1 MYWQQNVLL
10 PHIRD
15 SGIWEIF
22 ACGIHNPGVCGSQNT
37 PKGIQNPS
45 STDKYWN
52 PESAIQDC
60 PGFPYM
66 GRVIG
71 STPFVRATPFKFL
84 SHSFSFVLLPLPT
97 PLVRV
102 LYHCNEYNA
111 GNDYSFL
118 WCISLQSSS
127 PGPCGWGAGKGRRA
141 CNYVSGI
148 WIPPPIP
155 LWLPVDWAVRF
166 PPISQKQKRARM

>member
-1 MYWQQNVLL
+1 MESTIL
-10 PHIRD
+10 
-15 SGIWEIF
+15 GF
-22 ACGIHNPGVCGSQNT
+22 ADPRIHLKESRIPLT
-37 PKGIQNPS
+37 IGIQNPS

-52 PESAIQDC
+52 PESSIQDC

-66 GRVIG
+66 GRVVG

-84 SHSFSFVLLPLPT
+84 SHSFSFILLPLPSL
-97 PLVRV
+97 LVRV

-111 GNDYSFL
+111 SNDYSFL

-166 PPISQKQKRARM
+166 LPISQKQKRARM

>member
-1 MYWQQNVLL
+1 MESW
-10 PHIRD
+10 IRENFD
-15 SGIWEIF
+15 YR
-22 ACGIHNPGVCGSQNT
+22 IHNPGVCGIQNT
-37 PKGIQNPS
+37 PKGMRN
-45 STDKYWN
+45 STNDWS
-52 PESAIQDC
+52 PESKFYGQILESRILNPRLSWIPLHGAS
-60 PGFPYM
+60 
-66 GRVIG
+66 

-84 SHSFSFVLLPLPT
+84 SHSFSFILLPLPT
-97 PLVRV
+97 PLVHV

-111 GNDYSFL
+111 SNDYSFL

-127 PGPCGWGAGKGRRA
+127 PGPCGWGVGKGRSA

-155 LWLPVDWAVRF
+155 LWLPVDRAVRF

>member
-1 MYWQQNVLL
+1 MESTILGFAESRIHL
-10 PHIRD
+10 KE
-15 SGIWEIF
+15 SGIPLTI
-22 ACGIHNPGVCGSQNT
+22 
-37 PKGIQNPS
+37 GIQNPS

-52 PESAIQDC
+52 PESSTQDC

-84 SHSFSFVLLPLPT
+84 SHSFSFILLPLPT

-166 PPISQKQKRARM
+166 LPISQKQKRARMWTNIEKHY

>member
-1 MYWQQNVLL
+1 MESTILGFAESRIHL
-10 PHIRD
+10 KE
-15 SGIWEIF
+15 SGIPLTI
-22 ACGIHNPGVCGSQNT
+22 
-37 PKGIQNPS
+37 GIQNPS

-52 PESAIQDC
+52 PESSIQDC

-84 SHSFSFVLLPLPT
+84 SHSFSFILLPLPT
-97 PLVRV
+97 PLVHA
-102 LYHCNEYNA
+102 LYHCNEYND

-127 PGPCGWGAGKGRRA
+127 PGRCGCGAGKGWRA

-148 WIPPPIP
+148 WIPPPIL
-155 LWLPVDWAVRF
+155 LWLPVNWAVRF